1 MAILRTLLSQYRYDP
16 LDRLVACSPVN
27 LDPQQRFYCKSRLAT
42 EIQGAITHSFFQ
54 SDDWRMAQQRR
65 QGADR
70 EATLLATDQQGS
82 VLQAVDGVQR
92 QAMAYSPYGHRT
104 PGSGLL
110 SLLGFSG
117 EQPDP
122 VTGHYLLGNGYR
134 AFNPVLMRFNS
145 PDSLSP
151 FGKGGINAYRYCEG
165 DPVNQLD
172 PTGHIPGMMSLFK
185 GLGNLTAQRPRGGAQ
200 RGVYVTVHGVDINP
214 PTKPGYF
221 FDIVSNP
228 TDKFPAN
235 DLERLFQSLEAQRIF
250 PGRENLSGLRNMNA
264 DLVGRSN
271 AIMKRE
277 KFLVETYNADRMISY
292 SRINKAARVHVVPL
306 RKEYQELRASFYRK
320 FKELD
325 SLIGGWRLPD
335 SGRPPLHPRVR
346 NDPRWFIR
354 TLEDVIF
361 DMRVD

>member
-104 PGSGLL
+104 PGSVLL
-110 SLLGFSG
+110 SLLSFNG

-151 FGKGGINAYRYCEG
+151 FGAGELNVYAYCKGDSINKI
-165 DPVNQLD
+165 D
-172 PTGHIPGMMSLFK
+172 PTGRISFKLLSGIVVRLSEGMKRTPSFK
-185 GLGNLTAQRPRGGAQ
+185 RVQGVAGATMDNPR
-200 RGVYVTVHGVDINP
+200 HLKELP
-214 PTKPGYF
+214 
-221 FDIVSNP
+221 DIVYREFVGYLGGDENVALALTEKGVKEKVYRNVKPVRLVNAARDSVNHIDNVREISLGKRGHLP
-228 TDKFPAN
+228 VQVIGDENFRSDVYRLPAN
-235 DLERLFQSLEAQRIF
+235 DNS
-250 PGRENLSGLRNMNA
+250 PGRDYLWEVYDNA
-264 DLVGRSN
+264 
-271 AIMKRE
+271 
-277 KFLVETYNADRMISY
+277 
-292 SRINKAARVHVVPL
+292 
-306 RKEYQELRASFYRK
+306 
-320 FKELD
+320 
-325 SLIGGWRLPD
+325 RLT
-335 SGRPPLHPRVR
+335 RRVR
-346 NDPRWFIR
+346 SIR
-354 TLEDVIF
+354 EEARISKEIRLARNREAYGEDYPS
-361 DMRVD
+361 DSSYDSD

>member
-165 DPVNQLD
+165 DPVNQMD
-172 PTGHIPGMMSLFK
+172 PTGHAPGLWNFLKEMKDYVL
-185 GLGNLTAQRPRGGAQ
+185 NRR
-200 RGVYVTVHGVDINP
+200 RGVAVTGAYIIVHGVRINP
-214 PTKPGYF
+214 PAEPGHFFNMVNKPTESF
-221 FDIVSNP
+221 
-228 TDKFPAN
+228 
-235 DLERLFQSLEAQRIF
+235 SLSDF
-250 PGRENLSGLRNMNA
+250 
-264 DLVGRSN
+264 VGRLDLQS
-271 AIMKRE
+271 ASPGSEYLRRRGHGLVRYSGFIIKKERE
-277 KFLVETYNADRMISY
+277 LVKAYKKHPEVSY
-292 SRINKAARVHVVPL
+292 AKLNNYAYQLEHERDDYRRSRDLFKI
-306 RKEYQELRASFYRK
+306 ELREF
-320 FKELD
+320 LD
-325 SLIGGWRLPD
+325 PPPYESPPKYSDIADSSHIPIGSVAVEATD
-335 SGRPPLHPRVR
+335 
-346 NDPRWFIR
+346 IR
-354 TLEDVIF
+354 ES
-361 DMRVD
+361 